1 MTTHNPVIALVSA
14 VPAAIAPATEAFASE
29 YPDASVWNIL
39 DDRLLVDAD
48 ARGGVTADLDE
59 RMARLIR
66 HAAIEGADGIL
77 LTCSLYGTVAHR
89 LAAEI
94 GVPLMAP
101 DDALF
106 AAVADGGFASILLLS
121 PAAGPLAEST
131 GRITEHLRAAGR
143 ATTITGAAVDG
154 AAEAARSG
162 DLDRLVSALETAYL
176 SSSASVDAV
185 VLGQYSLSPAAEA
198 LSERIG
204 IPVIAGPDRAARALR
219 SQIEQR
225 GSGK

>member
-1 MTTHNPVIALVSA
+1 MTSTNPVIALVSA
-14 VPAAIAPATEAFASE
+14 VPAAIAPATNAFASE
-29 YPDASVWNIL
+29 YPGASVWNIL

-48 ARGGVTADLDE
+48 VRGGVTAELDE

-77 LTCSLYGTVAHR
+77 LTCSVYGSVAHR

-121 PAAGPLAEST
+121 PAAGPLADSSERLSD
-131 GRITEHLRAAGR
+131 HLRGAGLS
-143 ATTITGAAVDG
+143 TTVAGAAVEG
-154 AAEAARSG
+154 AADAARSG
-162 DLDRLVSALETAYL
+162 DLARLVALLEAAYRERVG
-176 SSSASVDAV
+176 SVDAV

-204 IPVIAGPDRAARALR
+204 VPVLAGPGRAARALR
-219 SQIEQR
+219 MLIEQR
-225 GSGK
+225 GSQK

>member
-14 VPAAIAPATEAFASE
+14 VPAAIAPATEAFAIE

-106 AAVADGGFASILLLS
+106 AAVADGGFGSILLLS
-121 PAAGPLAEST
+121 PAPGPLAESA
-131 GRITEHLRAAGR
+131 GRLTEHLRAAGL

-154 AAEAARSG
+154 AADAARSG
-162 DLDRLVSALETAYL
+162 DLDRLVSALEAAYL
-176 SSSASVDAV
+176 SASASVDAV

-204 IPVIAGPDRAARALR
+204 VPVLAGPGRAARALR
-219 SQIEQR
+219 SLIEQR

>member
-1 MTTHNPVIALVSA
+1 MTSTNPVIALVSA
-14 VPAAIAPATEAFASE
+14 VPAAIAPATNAFASE
-29 YPDASVWNIL
+29 YPGASVWNIL

-48 ARGGVTADLDE
+48 VRGGVTAELDE

-77 LTCSLYGTVAHR
+77 LTCSVYGSVAHR

-121 PAAGPLAEST
+121 PAAGPLADSSERLS
-131 GRITEHLRAAGR
+131 EHLRGAGLS
-143 ATTITGAAVDG
+143 TTVAGAAVEG
-154 AAEAARSG
+154 AADAARSG
-162 DLDRLVSALETAYL
+162 DLDRLVALLEAAYRERVG
-176 SSSASVDAV
+176 SVDAV

-204 IPVIAGPDRAARALR
+204 VPVLAGPGRAARALR
-219 SQIEQR
+219 TLIEQR
-225 GSGK
+225 GSQK

>member
-1 MTTHNPVIALVSA
+1 MTSTNPVIALVSA
-14 VPAAIAPATEAFASE
+14 VPAAIAPATNAFASE
-29 YPDASVWNIL
+29 YPGASVWNIL

-48 ARGGVTADLDE
+48 VRGGVTAELDE

-77 LTCSLYGTVAHR
+77 LTCSVYGSVAHR

-121 PAAGPLAEST
+121 PAAGPLADSSERLSD
-131 GRITEHLRAAGR
+131 HLRGAGLS
-143 ATTITGAAVDG
+143 TTVAGAAVEG
-154 AAEAARSG
+154 AADAARSG
-162 DLDRLVSALETAYL
+162 DLDRLVALLEAAYRDR
-176 SSSASVDAV
+176 AGSVDAV

-204 IPVIAGPDRAARALR
+204 VPVLAGPGRAARALR
-219 SQIEQR
+219 MLIEQR
-225 GSGK
+225 GSQK